1 MQSKIL
7 IPWYSFR
14 KSQSI
19 SFFNNQINKLIIYCS
34 NEILPVAYEK
44 TFRPKCIAS
53 PMFIFQR
60 NSRVQ
65 LHKESA
71 CLQIHLVQIKLE
83 SAS

>member
-1 MQSKIL
+1 MKYYQLLMK
-7 IPWYSFR
+7 
-14 KSQSI
+14 
-19 SFFNNQINKLIIYCS
+19 KLLGQ
-34 NEILPVAYEK
+34 NVLH
-44 TFRPKCIAS
+44 

-60 NSRVQ
+60 NLRVE

>member
-7 IPWYSFR
+7 ILFR

-19 SFFNNQINKLIIYCS
+19 SFFNNLINKLIIYCS

-53 PMFIFQR
+53 PCLSF
-60 NSRVQ
+60 
-65 LHKESA
+65 KE
-71 CLQIHLVQIKLE
+71 I
-83 SAS
+83 